1 MRELRKHNPRGLP
14 PSLLT
19 PLLTLCLA
27 GVLSTSWLLDD
38 FAEAHTRQ
46 QVAEDWAQFEADAQ
60 TFCGEGVAWKLLP
73 DGKVECNINLVS
85 KPKVRML

>member
-1 MRELRKHNPRGLP
+1 MRELRNHNPRGLP

-60 TFCGEGVAWKLLP
+60 TFCGEGVAWALLP
-73 DGKVECNINLVS
+73 NGLVQCHVTPVN
-85 KPKVRML
+85 KRKVRML